1 MGGASEVPVEMLVLE
16 CMLGQKQ
23 MSINCEEVMSLQ
35 TVTESEDRESV
46 SRDTG
51 LDILKYPKT

>member
-1 MGGASEVPVEMLVLE
+1 MGGASEVPVEKLELE

-23 MSINCEEVMSLQ
+23 MPINCEEVMSLQ